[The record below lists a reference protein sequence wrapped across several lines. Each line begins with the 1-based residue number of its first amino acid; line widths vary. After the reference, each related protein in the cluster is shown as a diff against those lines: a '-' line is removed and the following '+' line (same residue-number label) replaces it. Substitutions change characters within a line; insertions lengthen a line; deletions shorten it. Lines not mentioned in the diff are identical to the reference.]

1 MSSFNKGFSM
11 NSANAPP
18 PKAPSAAEEPLE
30 INDQL
35 LIDFNNEQKKYIIRE
50 MYPILKQTLH

>member
-1 MSSFNKGFSM
+1 M
-11 NSANAPP
+11 NSANPP
-18 PKAPSAAEEPLE
+18 PPNAPSAAEEPLE